1 MNGYEIVLIGIF
13 LGSIVVAG
21 TTTFIYY
28 HKKRYF
34 HEIDLDI
41 TKVENEI
48 LDNLREIGVSN
59 LQETPAGRELHSLLS
74 KKELIAL
81 GEKIVIETPTGK
93 YVEEVFHLKEAICTF
108 LSLIGGI
115 ALVINGLVYILQGTS
130 DLVNAGILNGLSG
143 VFLFAIS
150 VAALNMTDGW
160 KHTND
165 LPTGKKVVAY
175 LPVLATG
182 SVFIV
187 LLVGFFIVENTF
199 KNSYKA

>member
-1 MNGYEIVLIGIF
+1 MNDYEIVLIGIF
-13 LGSIVVAG
+13 LGSIVVPG
-21 TTTFIYY
+21 TITFIYY
-28 HKKRYF
+28 QKKRYF

-41 TKVENEI
+41 TKVENEL

-81 GEKIVIETPTGK
+81 GEKVTETPTGK

-115 ALVINGLVYILQGTS
+115 ALVINGLVYILQGTP

-143 VFLFAIS
+143 VFLFAVS
-150 VAALNMTDGW
+150 VAAFNMTDGW
-160 KHTND
+160 KHANN
-165 LPTGKKVVAY
+165 LPTGKKIVAY

-182 SVFIV
+182 SVFVV

>member
-1 MNGYEIVLIGIF
+1 MNDYEIVLIGII
-13 LGSIVVAG
+13 LGVAAVLG
-21 TTTFIYY
+21 VTVFVYY
-28 HKKRYF
+28 QKKRYF
-34 HEIDLDI
+34 HEIDSDI
-41 TKVENEI
+41 TKVENEL
-48 LDNLREIGVSN
+48 LDSIREIGLSN
-59 LQETPAGRELHSLLS
+59 LQEKPAGRELHSLLS
-74 KKELIAL
+74 RKELIEL
-81 GEKIVIETPTGK
+81 GEKVTEPPTGR
-93 YVEEVFHLKEAICTF
+93 YVEEVFHWKEAICTG

-115 ALVINGLVYILQGTS
+115 ALIISGLVYTIQGTP
-130 DLVNAGILNGLSG
+130 DQVNAGILNGVSG
-143 VFLFAIS
+143 VLLFTVS
-150 VAALNMTDGW
+150 VAAFNMTDGW